1 MGKKVNRYSDII
13 DLPHHQSARR
23 PHMPVYN
30 RAAQFAPF
38 AALSGYDTMVRNT
51 AASLLLDKRVVLD
64 EDWKV
69 VLEHKFQ
76 TILKNPTLP
85 LKIEVVYFGK
95 ETSELNGHYIRHIG
109 CLQKIKEHPARIC
122 FEDGQEIFVEDI
134 INISEFN
141 N

>member
-51 AASLLLDKRVVLD
+51 ADLLLLDKRISID
-64 EDWKV
+64 DDWKNILGHNLQV
-69 VLEHKFQ
+69 ILE
-76 TILKNPTLP
+76 NPTLNQLVRITHFDEQATELGGTYVEYEGNIEKLKEFP
-85 LKIEVVYFGK
+85 PRIIFSDGTEIKIE
-95 ETSELNGHYIRHIG
+95 NII
-109 CLQKIKEHPARIC
+109 
-122 FEDGQEIFVEDI
+122 DI
-134 INISEFN
+134 QIL
-141 N
+141 